1 MPPRAKGKASKTK
14 APPLSVAADGV
25 PVLHTDAIIVE
36 DPPSAPPSEASPSST
51 QPNNKQKKKVPA
63 SEKKTKADT
72 PKKKECNRGKVAL
85 KMYWEEVSSLAPQG
99 TDVDAWKDALSGVR
113 KIAIAQL
120 KQKGALTIPGLC
132 SLRVYDVKG
141 RDAGQTRLF
150 GQMVDVKARP
160 PYKKVV
166 AKCARSLIDSVV
178 KEINK

>member
-14 APPLSVAADGV
+14 A

-51 QPNNKQKKKVPA
+51 QPNKKQKKVPV

-72 PKKKECNRGKVAL
+72 LKKKEYNRGKVAL
-85 KMYWEEVSSLAPQG
+85 KKYWEEFSTLAPQG